1 MIFNCGVADEV
12 VGADGEYEEGEEYYD
27 DEEEDEDDDDDE
39 DYYDFGMRAGNKD
52 FAATANRAYQPTDT
66 IIAQKLNNRF
76 VRVSSL
82 CVRVRACVRVCACA
96 VDANDVCVQNA
107 PGGSARQHG
116 RAQDAQLG
124 LVRHQGVGQEGRLAE
139 VHTPQFFINFV
150 FI

>member
-1 MIFNCGVADEV
+1 MADEV
-12 VGADGEYEEGEEYYD
+12 VGEDGEYEEGEEYYD

-82 CVRVRACVRVCACA
+82 CARVCGGARVCAC
-96 VDANDVCVQNA
+96 VCV
-107 PGGSARQHG
+107 
-116 RAQDAQLG
+116 
-124 LVRHQGVGQEGRLAE
+124 
-139 VHTPQFFINFV
+139 
-150 FI
+150 